1 MKKDLR
7 SSKQIIKALSIGISA
22 TMLLQPI
29 SAFADEGTVN
39 AAGNLHTTPESNRD
53 QAITDATVAAEVK
66 AAEDADK
73 AAYEAKEAAEK
84 ALELADALLE
94 KAEGKEATG
103 TEEAVDG
110 ILDKD
115 NNKDGLTLEENVEE
129 AKEAVADANEAV
141 DDLQTE
147 VDAALDVI
155 AEEATNDV
163 SANVTATETAYDNA
177 DKAEDAARLAL
188 ETLSGNDSIVY
199 KEDAMVE
206 VNKAIEAAN
215 TADQE
220 AKKAETALTEAQ
232 ERYNKA
238 VEDYEALLAQAD
250 VSRNEIEKSV
260 SDNEYAAAQDE
271 LAKAKEAMEAAKA
284 EYDEALANVGTAE
297 ANAQTALE
305 KAGIADENADKVID
319 YLEMVKKSKDLAI
332 LQQQVT
338 NAENILASAEENQK
352 KVDTAQDAIIE
363 AREAEKKAAETLSQQ
378 YAGEMSTEYAEVTK
392 QQGIMNQADNTIKAW
407 TKQSQGGVKG
417 VDSYD
422 IYWGWPISKWEK
434 DVAKWRYD
442 SWLGDKRINYEYY
455 TDEDVKYAEG
465 QIANATKAYK
475 DAEVLRDAANTRY
488 NTAKDNKDAQ
498 DKIASTAQSGIE
510 TAKSLKK
517 NAEDGV
523 TSAKTDLAK
532 AKTELSFLTDYIYT
546 EDPENTREIDF
557 NDKNDQELIK
567 SLLKDVEKDYAQY
580 NEVREDYW
588 EYHDLVSSTYG
599 FLDIVRLKWLFDW
612 WSEKN
617 IEEKYRDW
625 DWHVEQGGETHV
637 ILTSDKDNEKYLLK
651 TKNGKF
657 LITQISEA
665 EFATYSATFD
675 AVAAAQAAK
684 KAADAAEAEKE
695 ALKKYN
701 AAVARLST
709 LQDEVDALQVKA
721 LTNDAVVDELDAAYR
736 RLASAFAM
744 VNQASQNYNDA
755 KEEAKKAKDAADEAQ
770 KIADSKAS
778 RPTPAPSDDDDD
790 DYVVP
795 TSEETTPAPIQTV
808 VLPQGGVTVAQ
819 TPVTVVDEA
828 TPQAAA
834 PVTIKEEAAPKAAAP
849 EVAEAKEVIP
859 EEEVPLAAADQ
870 SKMNWW
876 WLLVVLVLGTTGA
889 ELYRRHMI
897 KKNADS
903 AKTTK

>member
-29 SAFADEGTVN
+29 SAFADDTS
-39 AAGNLHTTPESNRD
+39 AADKLHTKPESNRD

-94 KAEGKEATG
+94 KAKGKEATE
-103 TEEAVDG
+103 TEEAVEG

-115 NNKDGLTLEENVEE
+115 NNGDGLTLGDNVIE
-129 AKEAVADANEAV
+129 AKEAVADANKAV
-141 DDLQTE
+141 DDLQAD

-163 SANVTATETAYDNA
+163 SANVTATETAYNNA

-215 TADQE
+215 TADEE
-220 AKKAETALTEAQ
+220 AKKAETALTEAE

-260 SDNEYAAAQDE
+260 SDNEYADAQDE

-284 EYDEALANVGTAE
+284 EYDEALAKVGTAE
-297 ANAQTALE
+297 SNAKEAENQ
-305 KAGIADENADKVID
+305 AGIADENADKVID
-319 YLEMVKKSKDLAI
+319 YLEMVKKSQDLAI

-338 NAENILASAEENQK
+338 NAKNILASAEENQK
-352 KVDTAQDAIIE
+352 KVDTEQDAIIE
-363 AREAEKKAAETLSQQ
+363 ARKAEKEAAEKLSEQ

-417 VDSYD
+417 IDSYD

-442 SWLGDKRINYEYY
+442 SWLGDKRINYDYY
-455 TDEDVKYAEG
+455 TGEDVKYAEG

-488 NTAKDNKDAQ
+488 NTAKNNKDAQ

-510 TAKSLKK
+510 TAKNLKK

-523 TSAKTDLAK
+523 TSAKTNLAK

-546 EDPENTREIDF
+546 EDSENTREIDF
-557 NDKNDQELIK
+557 TNKDDEALFK
-567 SLLKDVEKDYAQY
+567 SLLETIKKDYSQY

-588 EYHDLVSSTYG
+588 DYYDLTHSDT
-599 FLDIVRLKWLFDW
+599 DW
-612 WSEKN
+612 WKLWSRLVEWWQEHK

-625 DWHVEQGGETHV
+625 DWHVDQGGETHV
-637 ILTSDKDNEKYLLK
+637 IITSDKDNEKYLLK
-651 TKNGKF
+651 AKNGKF
-657 LITQISEA
+657 LITQINEA
-665 EFATYSATFD
+665 EFATFSATFD

-755 KEEAKKAKDAADEAQ
+755 KDEAKKAKEAADEAQ

-778 RPTPAPSDDDDD
+778 RPTPAPSDDEDD

-795 TSEETTPAPIQTV
+795 TVEEITPAPIQTV

-834 PVTIKEEAAPKAAAP
+834 PVTITEEAAPKAAAP

>member
-29 SAFADEGTVN
+29 SAFADDTS
-39 AAGNLHTTPESNRD
+39 AADKLHTVGLNGDES
-53 QAITDATVAAEVK
+53 ITNSTVAAEVR
-66 AAEDADK
+66 AAENADK
-73 AAYEAKEAAEK
+73 AAYEAEQAAEK
-84 ALELADALLE
+84 ATELAEELVE
-94 KAEGKEATG
+94 KVEGKDKTE

-129 AKEAVADANEAV
+129 AKEAVSDANDAV
-141 DDLQTE
+141 DNLQTE

-284 EYDEALANVGTAE
+284 AYDTALANVGTAE
-297 ANAQTALE
+297 ANAQTAFE
-305 KAGIADENADKVID
+305 KAGIADENADAVVD
-319 YLEMVKKSKDLAI
+319 YLTTVKGTESYETLKQKLANAQAKYDGEDLTRKQAQDLSDEYARNIGEAQAEMNRQSANM
-332 LQQQVT
+332 T
-338 NAENILASAEENQK
+338 NASNTINNWSLNNQANGGIKEVKDHYWINEYHVDGFFSGHYEWREVTALEYYGRFLKFDKEIRQENIYYNETEQQAARNAINQ
-352 KVDTAQDAIIE
+352 
-363 AREAEKKAAETLSQQ
+363 ARLNYSEAETA
-378 YAGEMSTEYAEVTK
+378 Y
-392 QQGIMNQADNTIKAW
+392 N
-407 TKQSQGGVKG
+407 
-417 VDSYD
+417 
-422 IYWGWPISKWEK
+422 
-434 DVAKWRYD
+434 
-442 SWLGDKRINYEYY
+442 
-455 TDEDVKYAEG
+455 
-465 QIANATKAYK
+465 NA
-475 DAEVLRDAANTRY
+475 
-488 NTAKDNKDAQ
+488 
-498 DKIASTAQSGIE
+498 S
-510 TAKSLKK
+510 
-517 NAEDGV
+517 
-523 TSAKTDLAK
+523 SAKTTAEDNKKITDEIVSAHDSLELIEKYIYSSDADTTYEDK
-532 AKTELSFLTDYIYT
+532 AKNSEYDQLISDIEREYKQYVEINTDLKKYNDAVNNRNWGVIRWLKDKFTEVGIEAKYIDWNWKI
-546 EDPENTREIDF
+546 E
-557 NDKNDQELIK
+557 NDK
-567 SLLKDVEKDYAQY
+567 
-580 NEVREDYW
+580 
-588 EYHDLVSSTYG
+588 
-599 FLDIVRLKWLFDW
+599 
-612 WSEKN
+612 
-617 IEEKYRDW
+617 
-625 DWHVEQGGETHV
+625 ETHI
-637 ILTSDKDNEKYLLK
+637 ILATNSSNL
-651 TKNGKF
+651 NF
-657 LITQISEA
+657 LISVDQGKLKMTSIEEA
-665 EFATYSATFD
+665 EFATFSATFD

-684 KAADAAEAEKE
+684 KAADAAEAEKD
-695 ALKKYN
+695 ALQKYN

-709 LQDEVDALQVKA
+709 LQAEVDALQVKA

-755 KEEAKKAKDAADEAQ
+755 KDEAKKAKEAADEAQ

-819 TPVTVVDEA
+819 TPITVVDEA

-849 EVAEAKEVIP
+849 EVAETKEDIP
-859 EEEVPLAAADQ
+859 EEDVPLAAADQ

>member
-22 TMLLQPI
+22 TMMLQPI
-29 SAFADEGTVN
+29 SAFADDTS
-39 AAGNLHTTPESNRD
+39 AADKLHTEGLNNDAP
-53 QAITDATVAAEVK
+53 ITNSTVAAEVR
-66 AAEDADK
+66 AAENADK
-73 AAYEAKEAAEK
+73 AAYEAEQAAEK
-84 ALELADALLE
+84 ATELAEELVE
-94 KAEGKEATG
+94 KVEGKDKTE

-141 DDLQTE
+141 DDLQAE
-147 VDAALDVI
+147 VDVALDVI

-220 AKKAETALTEAQ
+220 AKKAENALTEAE

-260 SDNEYAAAQDE
+260 SDNEYADAQDE

-284 EYDEALANVGTAE
+284 EYDAALAKVGTAE
-297 ANAQTALE
+297 NNAKEAVRQ
-305 KAGIADENADKVID
+305 AGFADENADAVVD
-319 YLEMVKKSKDLAI
+319 YLTTVKGTESYETLKQNLANAQAKYDGEDLTKKQAQDLSDEYVRNIGEAQAEMNRQSANM
-332 LQQQVT
+332 T
-338 NAENILASAEENQK
+338 NASNTINNWSLNNQANGGIKEVKDHYWINEYHVDGFFSGHYEWREVTALEYYGRFLKFDKEIRQENIYYNETEQQAAKNAI
-352 KVDTAQDAIIE
+352 AQ
-363 AREAEKKAAETLSQQ
+363 ARLNYSAAETA
-378 YAGEMSTEYAEVTK
+378 Y
-392 QQGIMNQADNTIKAW
+392 N
-407 TKQSQGGVKG
+407 
-417 VDSYD
+417 
-422 IYWGWPISKWEK
+422 
-434 DVAKWRYD
+434 
-442 SWLGDKRINYEYY
+442 
-455 TDEDVKYAEG
+455 
-465 QIANATKAYK
+465 NA
-475 DAEVLRDAANTRY
+475 
-488 NTAKDNKDAQ
+488 
-498 DKIASTAQSGIE
+498 S
-510 TAKSLKK
+510 
-517 NAEDGV
+517 
-523 TSAKTDLAK
+523 SAKTTAEDNKKITDEIVSAHESLELIEKYIYSSDADTTYKDK
-532 AKTELSFLTDYIYT
+532 AKNSEYSQLISDIEREYKQYAEINTDLKKYNDAVNNRNWGVIRWLKDKFTEVGIEAKYIDWNWKI
-546 EDPENTREIDF
+546 E
-557 NDKNDQELIK
+557 NDKETHIILATNSSNLNFLISVDQGK
-567 SLLKDVEKDYAQY
+567 LKM
-580 NEVREDYW
+580 
-588 EYHDLVSSTYG
+588 T
-599 FLDIVRLKWLFDW
+599 
-612 WSEKN
+612 N
-617 IEEKYRDW
+617 IE
-625 DWHVEQGGETHV
+625 
-637 ILTSDKDNEKYLLK
+637 
-651 TKNGKF
+651 
-657 LITQISEA
+657 EA
-665 EFATYSATFD
+665 EFATFSATFD
-675 AVAAAQAAK
+675 AVAAAQASK

-695 ALKKYN
+695 ALQKYN

-778 RPTPAPSDDDDD
+778 RPTPVSDDDDD

-795 TSEETTPAPIQTV
+795 TVEETTSAPIQTV
-808 VLPQGGVTVAQ
+808 VLPQGGVAVAQ

-849 EVAEAKEVIP
+849 EVAEAKEDIP

>member
-29 SAFADEGTVN
+29 SAFADEGTAN
-39 AAGNLHTTPESNRD
+39 AAGNLHTEGLKNDAP
-53 QAITDATVAAEVK
+53 ITDSTVAAEVK
-66 AAEDADK
+66 AAEEADK
-73 AAYEAKEAAEK
+73 AAYEAEQAAEK
-84 ALELADALLE
+84 ATELAEELVE
-94 KAEGKEATG
+94 KVEGKDKTE

-115 NNKDGLTLEENVEE
+115 NNGDELTLEENVEE
-129 AKEAVADANEAV
+129 AKEAVADANDAV
-141 DDLQTE
+141 DDLQAD

-163 SANVTATETAYDNA
+163 SANVAATETAYNNA

-220 AKKAETALTEAQ
+220 AKKAESALTEAE

-260 SDNEYAAAQDE
+260 SDNEYADAQDE
-271 LAKAKEAMEAAKA
+271 LAKAKAAVEAAKA
-284 EYDEALANVGTAE
+284 EYDAALAKVGTAE
-297 ANAQTALE
+297 NNAKEAVKQ
-305 KAGIADENADKVID
+305 AGVADENADAVVEYLTQIKGTESLETLKQNLANAQAKYDGEDLTEEQAQKLSDKYADNIATAQTTMSQESNKMNQASATINDWALNKVANSKTSDVKEVKQHYWIKEWISGWREVSEFEYYGRFLKFDKEIRYENICYTQTEID
-319 YLEMVKKSKDLAI
+319 AAKGVIAQAKLDYNAAHTAYENASSAK
-332 LQQQVT
+332 T
-338 NAENILASAEENQK
+338 TAENNKKITDEIVSAHKSLEIIDKYIYNNDADVTYADK
-352 KVDTAQDAIIE
+352 TKVDDERYKALLEE
-363 AREAEKKAAETLSQQ
+363 AK
-378 YAGEMSTEYAEVTK
+378 TEYAQYEEVHNDLDRYHDAVDGYDGFWDFFK
-392 QQGIMNQADNTIKAW
+392 NFIK
-407 TKQSQGGVKG
+407 
-417 VDSYD
+417 
-422 IYWGWPISKWEK
+422 
-434 DVAKWRYD
+434 
-442 SWLGDKRINYEYY
+442 
-455 TDEDVKYAEG
+455 
-465 QIANATKAYK
+465 
-475 DAEVLRDAANTRY
+475 
-488 NTAKDNKDAQ
+488 NKF
-498 DKIASTAQSGIE
+498 TEWGIE
-510 TAKSLKK
+510 AK
-517 NAEDGV
+517 
-523 TSAKTDLAK
+523 
-532 AKTELSFLTDYIYT
+532 Y
-546 EDPENTREIDF
+546 REWNWKVE
-557 NDKNDQELIK
+557 NDK
-567 SLLKDVEKDYAQY
+567 
-580 NEVREDYW
+580 
-588 EYHDLVSSTYG
+588 
-599 FLDIVRLKWLFDW
+599 
-612 WSEKN
+612 
-617 IEEKYRDW
+617 
-625 DWHVEQGGETHV
+625 ETHV
-637 ILTSDKDNEKYLLK
+637 ILAFNES
-651 TKNGKF
+651 NENF
-657 LITQISEA
+657 LITAKEGKYQITQVEEA
-665 EFATYSATFD
+665 EFATFSATFD
-675 AVAAAQAAK
+675 AVAAAQAAE

-755 KEEAKKAKDAADEAQ
+755 KDEAKKAKEAADEAQ

-795 TSEETTPAPIQTV
+795 TVEEITPAPIQTV

-834 PVTIKEEAAPKAAAP
+834 PVTITEEAAPKAAAP